1 MAARKAKNMT
11 GAEFNGKYV
20 LVLEDLQDVMVTGF
34 REASKNMLEE
44 FDWDKY
50 AVLTVG
56 LTLSNNNKSIINA
69 KIHMIGDL
77 MDAPKD
83 VRAKKLFEKFPS
95 DLRIFY
101 LVKDISAYTFSSGT
115 LVGDYLDCSDIT
127 WYVEKK
133 IQGEANIC
141 IEPHDYGK
149 NHVGSFCLH
158 PYIIP
163 LSGQKA
169 KVQVLVYPLSLDD
182 LKDKYPLYKDPAFPG
197 LEIANLEVALFP
209 HTNTETGKDWGS
221 PILLLLLPGGDLED
235 HPIPLV

>member
-11 GAEFNGKYV
+11 GAEFNGKDV

-50 AVLTVG
+50 AVVTVG

-95 DLRIFY
+95 DLQIYY
-101 LVKDISAYTFSSGT
+101 LVKDISAYF
-115 LVGDYLDCSDIT
+115 
-127 WYVEKK
+127 
-133 IQGEANIC
+133 
-141 IEPHDYGK
+141 
-149 NHVGSFCLH
+149 
-158 PYIIP
+158 
-163 LSGQKA
+163 
-169 KVQVLVYPLSLDD
+169 
-182 LKDKYPLYKDPAFPG
+182 
-197 LEIANLEVALFP
+197 LFWNP
-209 HTNTETGKDWGS
+209 CW
-221 PILLLLLPGGDLED
+221 
-235 HPIPLV
+235 